1 MDIDRTSFCKPMA
14 KKTNS
19 NVDGK
24 LISTNYSFAKAGI
37 TVKNAVLFR
46 ARKFAVF
53 TTPLPHP
60 LSLNFGFSVKD
71 PGFCRRLE
79 NRGRGCIDWK
89 KKREEIATARDILSW
104 KRP

>member
-89 KKREEIATARDILSW
+89 KKREESATARDIL
-104 KRP
+104 

>member
-1 MDIDRTSFCKPMA
+1 MV

-19 NVDGK
+19 NVDGT

-53 TTPLPHP
+53 TIPLPSTP
-60 LSLNFGFSVKD
+60 FGFSVKG